1 MNPAA
6 LETYFQSAIADIFA
20 MFNARPRRK
29 RTQKRLKELSK
40 FAKEIDMPYWKP

>member
-29 RTQKRLKELSK
+29 RTQKRRDELEK
-40 FAKEIDMPYWKP
+40 FAKAIGMVNR